1 MLTIHI
7 FYSANIIDV
16 FSRYYPQAMEVYGP
30 DVETIV
36 QEEDTQAL
44 DQPLVEPVRRKKFQ
58 VREQQL
64 PDTTYDMEYLA
75 DMMDNTDLIRN
86 VALLGHL
93 HNGINYFKKKN

>member
-1 MLTIHI
+1 
-7 FYSANIIDV
+7 
-16 FSRYYPQAMEVYGP
+16 MEVYGP

-36 QEEDTQAL
+36 QEEDAQAL
-44 DQPLVEPVRRKKFQ
+44 DQPLVEPVKRKKFQ

-75 DMMDNTDLIRN
+75 DMMDSTELIRN

-93 HNGINYFKKKN
+93 HNGKRLIEFSYKRSSYLKCIISTILLIYNR